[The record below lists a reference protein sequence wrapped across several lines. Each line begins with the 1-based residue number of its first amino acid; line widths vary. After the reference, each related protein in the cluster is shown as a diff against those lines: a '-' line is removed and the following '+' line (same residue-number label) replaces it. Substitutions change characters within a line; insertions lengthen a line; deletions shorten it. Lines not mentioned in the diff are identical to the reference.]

1 MPHQYGAGCARVYP
15 YPAKLPAIEVSCGSH
30 QILCQRADRAIF
42 HLKKLAPVANKAAE
56 AYYAGGDSR
65 RNGRT
70 MGSLSSK
77 CGNIDSDRSI
87 SSPAA
92 VETPAV
98 DTQNDFGS
106 AGFTALRSSR
116 GSGGSGTNT
125 TPLGIL
131 EFPTSSCTKLTA
143 TICACAVSSVVTRN
157 RNMPRTAIPVRR
169 IVPVIFTQH
178 VLHALFPLARGT
190 DISSAKRF
198 RRRS

>member
-1 MPHQYGAGCARVYP
+1 MPHQYSAGCARVYP
-15 YPAKLPAIEVSCGSH
+15 YPAKFPAIEVSCGSR

-42 HLKKLAPVANKAAE
+42 HLKKLARVANKAAA
-56 AYYAGGDSR
+56 AYYAGADSR
-65 RNGRT
+65 RNERT

-77 CGNIDSDRSI
+77 FGNIDSDCCI

-131 EFPTSSCTKLTA
+131 ESATSSCTKLTA
-143 TICACAVSSVVTRN
+143 TICACAVGSVVTRN

-169 IVPVIFTQH
+169 TIPVIFMQH
-178 VLHALFPLARGT
+178 VLHALFP
-190 DISSAKRF
+190 
-198 RRRS
+198 